1 MNKKV
6 GWTKWWIKRSVYS
19 GSGIKFKTT
28 MLKFSLCDYAD
39 AYILVKETITITGA
53 KDAAAARK
61 AGERNK
67 GVIFKNYEPFIKCIN
82 KMNDTEVDNAQGI
95 DIVMLIYNLIEYSD
109 NYSKHLEV
117 YGSTT
122 KINQMTA

>member
-1 MNKKV
+1 
-6 GWTKWWIKRSVYS
+6 
-19 GSGIKFKTT
+19 

-39 AYILVKETITITGA
+39 AYILVKGTITITGA
-53 KDAAAARK
+53 KDAAAARN

-67 GVIFKNYEPFIKCIN
+67 GVIVKNCEPFLKCIS

-109 NYSKHLEV
+109 NYSKTI
-117 YGSTT
+117 GSLWQDY
-122 KINQMTA
+122 KDEPNDSLANSESF

>member
-1 MNKKV
+1 
-6 GWTKWWIKRSVYS
+6 
-19 GSGIKFKTT
+19 

-109 NYSKHLEV
+109 NYSKTI
-117 YGSTT
+117 GSLWQDY
-122 KINQMTA
+122 KDEPNDSLANSESF